1 LSGADINSE
10 LPLRIRRDIDVGF
23 VEGFARAARF
33 YRQNRLPT
41 LTTLRAPCVPH
52 NLLCRTNNHCDW
64 LQCRSRKEAVRHF
77 TRLGASKIILAVRNS
92 KAGEEAKKDIE
103 SSTKCGTDVL
113 EVWTP
118 DLLSY
123 ESCKSFADRA
133 SKLPRLDVLLGEC
146 RYCGI
151 EVVTCRG
158 P

>member
-1 LSGADINSE
+1 MGF
-10 LPLRIRRDIDVGF
+10 LRSQLFVTPAYPTTSCAGQTIIVTGSNVGL
-23 VEGFARAARF
+23 G
-33 YRQNRLPT
+33 
-41 LTTLRAPCVPH
+41 
-52 NLLCRTNNHCDW
+52 
-64 LQCRSRKEAVRHF
+64 KEAARHF
-77 TRLGASKIILAVRNS
+77 TRLGASKVILAVRNS

-118 DLLSY
+118 GLLSY

>member
-1 LSGADINSE
+1 M
-10 LPLRIRRDIDVGF
+10 GF

-33 YRQNRLPT
+33 YRQNRLST

-52 NLLCRTNNHCDW
+52 NLFIVTDSNVALE
-64 LQCRSRKEAVRHF
+64 KEAARHF

-118 DLLSY
+118 GLLSY

-133 SKLPRLDVLLGEC
+133 SKLPRLNVLLGEC
-146 RYCGI
+146 RYYGI